1 MRYFTR
7 ATQLILPVIV
17 AATLTLSGCGAGNSG
32 EKEGTSPNSTDNQ
45 ANSATG
51 NNSTANNQSSNATP
65 PASSNQPKEYEHS
78 LGKIEL
84 SASPERIVAPYLEDA
99 LITLGIEPAAKWSL
113 GDLVQ
118 DYLEP
123 YLQNVPK
130 LDFTGGGMNMEA
142 LLETNPGLV
151 VLYTTN
157 MVNEETYKQYSSIA
171 PTYVFED
178 ATVSWKETL
187 RVLGDM
193 TGTTNKA
200 EQAIQDYDTKVAEA
214 VKKLEPVATGKTF
227 AVVRAKPKEIQ
238 LMDGS
243 FYSGPVLY
251 SDLGLT
257 PHKLV
262 KEWSWGHAVSLSL
275 EKLPELDADY
285 IFILVQGDA
294 ARPLLDEFQKSPL
307 WQNLP
312 AVKNGHAFE
321 MPSNYWMASG
331 AIANTKKIDDVLE
344 ALVK

>member
-7 ATQLILPVIV
+7 ATQLILPAIV
-17 AATLTLSGCGAGNSG
+17 AATLTLSGCGAVNSG
-32 EKEGTSPNSTDNQ
+32 EQEG
-45 ANSATG
+45 NSANGTTG
-51 NNSTANNQSSNATP
+51 NTSNSNAATP
-65 PASSNQPKEYEHS
+65 PASSNQPKEYEHA

-84 SASPERIVAPYLEDA
+84 SAPPERIVAPYLEDA

-130 LDFTGGGMNMEA
+130 LDFTGGAMNMEA
-142 LLETNPGLV
+142 LLEKNPGLV

-157 MVNEETYKQYSSIA
+157 MADEEVYKQFSSIA

-178 ATVSWKETL
+178 ATVDWKNTL

-193 TGTTNKA
+193 TGTIDKA
-200 EQAIQDYDTKVAEA
+200 EQAIQDYDNKVAEA

-262 KEWSWGHAVSLSL
+262 KEWSWKHAESLSL

-285 IFILVQGDA
+285 IFILVQGEA
-294 ARPLLDEFQKSPL
+294 ARPMLEEFKKSPL

-312 AVKNGHAFE
+312 AVKNGQALE

-331 AIANTKKIDDVLE
+331 AIANTKKINDVVE

>member
-7 ATQLILPVIV
+7 ATQLILPAIV
-17 AATLTLSGCGAGNSG
+17 AATLTLSGCGSVNSG
-32 EKEGTSPNSTDNQ
+32 EKEKNAPSGTNGAAS
-45 ANSATG
+45 
-51 NNSTANNQSSNATP
+51 NNSTTTNQNSSATP
-65 PASSNQPKEYEHS
+65 PASSNQPKEYEHA
-78 LGKIEL
+78 LGKLEL

-142 LLETNPGLV
+142 LLETNPGLI

-157 MVNEETYKQYSSIA
+157 MANEETYKQFSSIA

-178 ATVSWKETL
+178 ATVSWKDTL

-193 TGTTNKA
+193 TGTTDKA
-200 EQAIQDYDTKVAEA
+200 DQAIQDYDNKVAEA
-214 VKKLEPVATGKTF
+214 VKKLEPVVTGKTF

-262 KEWSWGHAVSLSL
+262 TEWSWKHAESLSL

-312 AVKNGHAFE
+312 AVKNGQAFE

-331 AIANTKKIDDVLE
+331 AIANTKKIEDVVK